1 MVDSPNRWLSKP
13 LTIGIGGGLGLAII
27 LVVLGL
33 TLFGGDSGDDSGKPA
48 ADTADSGAAAPAETP
63 APPSQPPAP
72 DPAPRASAETPET
85 TVAETP
91 ETTVAETPETTV
103 AETPDATE
111 TAPADQPGAV
121 ASVAQPAAPEA
132 LESAAPSPA
141 EDTAQQTESAAPD
154 ESAPTVAEP
163 AIGDPAAATD
173 VAEVSGEGLP
183 EAVAEP
189 GRATPAE
196 SDQPPARAAG
206 IDTVAEA
213 VGETEIAALA
223 PADGAAQPVIRQR
236 APQEATGGVAPS
248 FDVVRVAPD
257 GQTVIAGR
265 AEPGAQVSLMD
276 RDQVIETVT
285 ADRRGEFVII
295 PDAPLAPG
303 SRELGLVAK
312 SGEGAAIESR
322 DVVVLMVPQRA
333 RAEPA
338 ALAGPEDSAL
348 AVLVPRAGV
357 GRVRMLQRPEPA
369 DIVGLTAAMGL
380 TLDIVN
386 YDTAGG
392 IHFSGRGLPGSR
404 VAAYINNR
412 WIGTALVRADGT
424 WRLVPSQVIH
434 PGLYTLRLD
443 QVDTGGIVLSR
454 LETPFSMADFENP
467 AIGAGLVIVQ
477 PGNSLWRISRR
488 IYGAGIQYTD
498 IFEANQDQIRDPD
511 LIYPGQIFVVPDEG

>member
-1 MVDSPNRWLSKP
+1 MVNSPNRRLSKP
-13 LTIGIGGGLGLAII
+13 LTIGIGAGLALAVI

-33 TLFGGDSGDDSGKPA
+33 TLFGGDSGDRAG
-48 ADTADSGAAAPAETP
+48 DTADSGASAPSETP
-63 APPSQPPAP
+63 APASQPPVP
-72 DPAPRASAETPET
+72 DPAPPASAETPEAT
-85 TVAETP
+85 MAETP
-91 ETTVAETPETTV
+91 EASEAVPAE
-103 AETPDATE
+103 
-111 TAPADQPGAV
+111 QPGAV
-121 ASVAQPAAPEA
+121 ASVAEPAPAVAEPVAPEA
-132 LESAAPSPA
+132 LESATPSLA
-141 EDTAQQTESAAPD
+141 EDTARQTESVIPD
-154 ESAPTVAEP
+154 GSMPPVTESVVGE
-163 AIGDPAAATD
+163 PAAATG
-173 VAEVSGEGLP
+173 VAEVSGDDLP

-189 GRATPAE
+189 GRAAPAE
-196 SDQPPARAAG
+196 SDPPPARDAG
-206 IDTVAEA
+206 IDAAAEA
-213 VGETEIAALA
+213 ADETEIAALA
-223 PADGAAQPVIRQR
+223 PADGAAQPVVRQR
-236 APQEATGGVAPS
+236 APQDAAGGVAPS

-257 GQTVIAGR
+257 GHAVIAGR

-285 ADRRGEFVII
+285 ADPRGEFVII

-303 SRELGLVAK
+303 SRELGLVAE
-312 SGEGAAIESR
+312 SEEGAMIESR
-322 DVVVLMVPQRA
+322 DVVVLIVPERA

-338 ALAGPEDSAL
+338 ALAGPEDSTL

-357 GRVRMLQRPEPA
+357 GRARLLQRPEPA
-369 DIVGLTAAMGL
+369 DIVGLVAAMGL

-386 YDTAGG
+386 YDTGGG

-404 VAAYINNR
+404 VAVYINNR

-424 WRLVPSQVIH
+424 WRLVPRQAIR

-443 QVDTGGIVLSR
+443 QVDAGGIVLSR

-477 PGNSLWRISRR
+477 PGNSLWRIARR

-498 IFEANQDQIRDPD
+498 IFEANQDQIRNPD

>member
-1 MVDSPNRWLSKP
+1 MVDSPNRRLSKP
-13 LTIGIGGGLGLAII
+13 LTVGIGAGLVLAII

-33 TLFGGDSGDDSGKPA
+33 TLFGGDSGDDSGDRA
-48 ADTADSGAAAPAETP
+48 GDTADSGASAPSETP
-63 APPSQPPAP
+63 APPSDAP
-72 DPAPRASAETPET
+72 VPDSTLRTSAESPETTTPET
-85 TVAETP
+85 SGTTMTEAP
-91 ETTVAETPETTV
+91 EANV
-103 AETPDATE
+103 
-111 TAPADQPGAV
+111 TAPTDQPGDV
-121 ASVAQPAAPEA
+121 ASVAETTSPE
-132 LESAAPSPA
+132 ESERETPSA
-141 EDTAQQTESAAPD
+141 TGDAAQQTESVAPD
-154 ESAPTVAEP
+154 EPTPPVAEVEVS
-163 AIGDPAAATD
+163 DSTAATGA
-173 VAEVSGEGLP
+173 AEVSGD
-183 EAVAEP
+183 EAPVAVTEP
-189 GRATPAE
+189 GRAARTE
-196 SDQPPARAAG
+196 SDQPPARDAG
-206 IDTVAEA
+206 TEA
-213 VGETEIAALA
+213 TADQGGETAIAAIA

-236 APQEATGGVAPS
+236 APQEGAGGVAPS

-295 PDAPLAPG
+295 PDEPLAPG
-303 SRELGLVAK
+303 SRELGLVAE
-312 SGEGAAIESR
+312 SGEGVAIESR
-322 DVVVLMVPQRA
+322 DVVVLMVPERV
-333 RAEPA
+333 RAEPT
-338 ALAGPEDSAL
+338 ALAGPAESAL

-357 GRVRMLQRPEPA
+357 GRARLLQRPEPA
-369 DIVGLTAAMGL
+369 DIVGLSAAMGL

-412 WIGTALVRADGT
+412 WIGTALVTADGT
-424 WRLVPSQVIH
+424 WRLVPSQVIQ

-443 QVDTGGIVLSR
+443 QVDAGGIVLSR

-488 IYGAGIQYTD
+488 IYGEGIQYTD

>member
-1 MVDSPNRWLSKP
+1 MVDSPNRRLSKP
-13 LTIGIGGGLGLAII
+13 LTVGIGAGLVLAII
-27 LVVLGL
+27 LAVLGL
-33 TLFGGDSGDDSGKPA
+33 TLFGDDSGDDSGKPA

-72 DPAPRASAETPET
+72 DPAPGASAESPET

-91 ETTVAETPETTV
+91 ETTM
-103 AETPDATE
+103 AETPDASE
-111 TAPADQPGAV
+111 TAPADRPP
-121 ASVAQPAAPEA
+121 SPEA
-132 LESAAPSPA
+132 SEPEAPSPT
-141 EDTAQQTESAAPD
+141 EDTAQDTESVTPV
-154 ESAPTVAEP
+154 ESTPPAAEP
-163 AIGDPAAATD
+163 VVGDPAAATG

-189 GRATPAE
+189 GRAAPAE
-196 SDQPPARAAG
+196 SDRQPARDPG
-206 IDTVAEA
+206 TDPVAEA
-213 VGETEIAALA
+213 VGETEIAAIA
-223 PADGAAQPVIRQR
+223 PADSAAQPVIRQR
-236 APQEATGGVAPS
+236 APQEGAGGVAPT

-257 GQTVIAGR
+257 GRTVIAGR

-303 SRELGLVAK
+303 SRELGLVAT
-312 SGEGAAIESR
+312 SGEDAAIESR
-322 DVVVLMVPQRA
+322 NVVVLIVPERA

-338 ALAGPEDSAL
+338 ALAGPDESAL

-357 GRVRMLQRPEPA
+357 GRARLLQRPEPA

-412 WIGTALVRADGT
+412 WIGTALVTVDGT
-424 WRLVPSQVIH
+424 WRLVPSQVIR

-443 QVDTGGIVLSR
+443 QVDAGGIVLSR

-488 IYGAGIQYTD
+488 IYGSGIQYTD